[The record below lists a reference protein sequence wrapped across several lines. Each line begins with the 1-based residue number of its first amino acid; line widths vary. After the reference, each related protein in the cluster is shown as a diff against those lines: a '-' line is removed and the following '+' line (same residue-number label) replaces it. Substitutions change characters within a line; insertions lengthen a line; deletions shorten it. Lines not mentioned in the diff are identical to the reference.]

1 VCVCVCVCVRP
12 RKCAGLCSP
21 CAASL
26 SSLCTPGNCQDQCPT
41 DPEKY
46 LLGECGCF
54 VAETDSDN
62 DGTPDCVD
70 DCPTDPMKIVEG
82 QCGCFNSELDSDNDG
97 TADCNDNCPSSPIK
111 IEV

>member
-1 VCVCVCVCVRP
+1 
-12 RKCAGLCSP
+12 
-21 CAASL
+21 
-26 SSLCTPGNCQDQCPT
+26 
-41 DPEKY
+41 
-46 LLGECGCF
+46 